1 MRLALVIGVVGQLV
15 RWFSAAFAPPL
26 LLALLD
32 GDQQLALHFA
42 ITALST
48 FAVGHVASRGLPKR
62 PTFHRSEALAIVA
75 GTWLTLACLG
85 SMPYAFQGMTWV
97 DSLFESMSGLTA
109 TGATV
114 ITDFSAFG
122 RGLFLW
128 RAMSQ
133 WFGGLGVIA
142 LFVVVLPRLGIAG
155 RQLFFAEASGA
166 PSEAI
171 SPQVRDGA
179 GRLWMLYT
187 MLTLVLAGSLMLCG
201 FELYEAALHALT
213 TMSAGGFSPNG
224 QSIAGY
230 DNHAVEWVLIPFMFL
245 SGTSF
250 TLLYRVLTGRFARAA
265 VDGELRVYL
274 GVAVVATLVLG
285 AILSGGAPTLDSMRV
300 AAFQLT
306 SLASTTGYASVDFNA
321 WSDSAKGVL
330 ILVTVIGGC
339 AGSAA
344 GGPKVVRLLLVLK
357 RAQREIT
364 RVLHPRAVLPVRYQK
379 KAVSD
384 DIMRAVNT
392 LVVVYFGGY
401 FLLGIALVI
410 LGSDMVTGFSAAVA
424 TLGNVG
430 PALGFAG
437 PMGSY
442 AGFNTASKLL
452 MIAAMWIG
460 RLEIVTV
467 LALAHPDVWRY
478 LRWR

>member
-1 MRLALVIGVVGQLV
+1 M
-15 RWFSAAFAPPL
+15 
-26 LLALLD
+26 
-32 GDQQLALHFA
+32 
-42 ITALST
+42 
-48 FAVGHVASRGLPKR
+48 
-62 PTFHRSEALAIVA
+62 
-75 GTWLTLACLG
+75 
-85 SMPYAFQGMTWV
+85 
-97 DSLFESMSGLTA
+97 
-109 TGATV
+109 
-114 ITDFSAFG
+114 
-122 RGLFLW
+122 
-128 RAMSQ
+128 
-133 WFGGLGVIA
+133 
-142 LFVVVLPRLGIAG
+142 
-155 RQLFFAEASGA
+155 
-166 PSEAI
+166 
-171 SPQVRDGA
+171 
-179 GRLWMLYT
+179 
-187 MLTLVLAGSLMLCG
+187 
-201 FELYEAALHALT
+201 
-213 TMSAGGFSPNG
+213 
-224 QSIAGY
+224 
-230 DNHAVEWVLIPFMFL
+230 
-245 SGTSF
+245 
-250 TLLYRVLTGRFARAA
+250 
-265 VDGELRVYL
+265 
-274 GVAVVATLVLG
+274 
-285 AILSGGAPTLDSMRV
+285 
-300 AAFQLT
+300 
-306 SLASTTGYASVDFNA
+306 DFNA